1 LARSLP
7 GLVAW
12 ISIAASLVADGCS
25 DGGISPSTDIESVA
39 VSPPGALISAGGT
52 LQLAAHAFDANH
64 VEIPGVQVSWSSDDA
79 SIISVSSS
87 GLLTAT
93 AAGSA
98 TISATAGGKTGTSLI
113 SASQQVSTVELTPNP
128 LGLAVGETAQ
138 LVAVLSDAQGVPVAG
153 PTPTIIWTS
162 DNDSIGVD
170 ADGTVFA
177 QRQGTATITA
187 SASGK
192 TASATVTAS
201 ATPAPIGSLTI
212 QPASVSVAPGGSVRV
227 DAITK
232 DAAGNALQGRL
243 IDWNTR
249 APGIATAVPLF
260 GDLGGRTQSGVVT
273 GIANGTAIITAS
285 SGGQAD
291 SIQVTV
297 APSSAIASIAVSPAK
312 AVVAE
317 GSVFQLTATVR
328 DAAGNPLVGHVVEWT
343 SSGTAATVSESGLVT
358 GVSEGSTV
366 TITAAAEGM
375 SGTTSV
381 AVIERLISFIDLSPN
396 QATFGLGGRL
406 RIHLSALDARGN
418 YGFVQN
424 PDIVW
429 TSANPAV
436 ASVSGPST
444 FASGDWSVEGNSV
457 GTTTLTAT
465 ATSGGVSATAEVT
478 VTRIG
483 FDSVSAGTS
492 VVCGLSPSGAAFCWG
507 SANSVGVSSL
517 ASQRTPVAVAGGL
530 SFVQI
535 SAGGDFA
542 CGLTA
547 AGAAYCWGSN
557 TTGQLGAGSDRPTS
571 DCTRTFQNPVNPG
584 VCPIPVPVSGGL
596 TFTSVSAGRTHA
608 CGLVSDGTAYC
619 WGGNGAGQLGSA
631 PELCTIGFN
640 FFTCSL
646 APVPVSGGLKFK
658 AIDAG
663 YLHTCAIALDGSA
676 YCWGQNT
683 SGELGTGA
691 TSASS
696 DTPVAVTG
704 GLTFTA
710 ISAGLGHTCGIIA
723 GGTGL
728 CWGDNKYGQLGDGT
742 TNDIRV
748 APALVSGGIQFAR
761 LIAGGSNTCGVTPA
775 GVEYCWGRNPDGEL
789 GSGDYGD
796 RSLPNAVQGGLTFSS
811 ISLGDGH
818 GACGIVGQV
827 AYCWGIGG
835 LIGTDDH
842 PAITFPTRVSG
853 QQ

>member
-1 LARSLP
+1 M
-7 GLVAW
+7 
-12 ISIAASLVADGCS
+12 
-25 DGGISPSTDIESVA
+25 
-39 VSPPGALISAGGT
+39 
-52 LQLAAHAFDANH
+52 
-64 VEIPGVQVSWSSDDA
+64 
-79 SIISVSSS
+79 
-87 GLLTAT
+87 
-93 AAGSA
+93 
-98 TISATAGGKTGTSLI
+98 
-113 SASQQVSTVELTPNP
+113 
-128 LGLAVGETAQ
+128 
-138 LVAVLSDAQGVPVAG
+138 
-153 PTPTIIWTS
+153 
-162 DNDSIGVD
+162 
-170 ADGTVFA
+170 
-177 QRQGTATITA
+177 
-187 SASGK
+187 
-192 TASATVTAS
+192 
-201 ATPAPIGSLTI
+201 
-212 QPASVSVAPGGSVRV
+212 
-227 DAITK
+227 
-232 DAAGNALQGRL
+232 
-243 IDWNTR
+243 
-249 APGIATAVPLF
+249 AVPLF

-297 APSSAIASIAVSPAK
+297 APSSAIASITVSPAK

-317 GSVFQLTATVR
+317 GSILQLTATVR
-328 DAAGNPLVGHVVEWT
+328 DAAGNPLVGHLVEWT

-358 GVSEGSTV
+358 GVNEGSTV
-366 TITAAAEGM
+366 TITAAAEGV
-375 SGTTSV
+375 SGTASV
-381 AVIERLISFIDLSPN
+381 TVIEPLVATLDLSPS
-396 QATFGLGGRL
+396 QATFGIGGRL
-406 RIHLSALDARGN
+406 RVHVSAIDSK
-418 YGFVQN
+418 GFAGQN

-429 TSANPAV
+429 TSTNPIV
-436 ASVSGPST
+436 ASVSGPSS
-444 FASGDWSVEGNSV
+444 FGSGDWVVEGNAA

-465 ATSGGVSATAEVT
+465 ATAGGVSATADLIVT
-478 VTRIG
+478 HIG
-483 FDSVSAGTS
+483 FDSISVGTFA
-492 VVCGLSPSGAAFCWG
+492 VCGLSPTGAAFCWG
-507 SANSVGVSSL
+507 SGNSIGTKSL

-542 CGLTA
+542 CGLNA

-557 TTGQLGAGSDRPTS
+557 NEGELGAGSDRPSS
-571 DCTRTFQNPVNPG
+571 DCTGTFHNPSPNAG
-584 VCPIPVPVSGGL
+584 VCPNPVPVSGGL

-640 FFTCSL
+640 FYTCSL

-663 YLHTCAIALDGSA
+663 YLHTCAIALDGSG

-761 LIAGGSNTCGVTPA
+761 LIAGGDNTCGVTPA

-789 GSGDYGD
+789 GSGDFTD
-796 RSLPNAVQGGLTFSS
+796 RPLPNPVQGGLAFNS
-811 ISLGDGH
+811 IAFGDGH
-818 GACGIVGQV
+818 AACGIVAQV

-835 LIGTDDH
+835 LVGTDDH
-842 PAITFPTRVSG
+842 PAITLPTRVSG